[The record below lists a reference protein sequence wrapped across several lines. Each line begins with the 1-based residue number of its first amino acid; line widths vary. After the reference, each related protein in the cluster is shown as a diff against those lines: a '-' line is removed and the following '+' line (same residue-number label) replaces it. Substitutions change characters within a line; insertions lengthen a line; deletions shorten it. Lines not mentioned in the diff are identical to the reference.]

1 MATGF
6 VQRWKG
12 KVAASVLYFTGGQR
26 GLTALASGG
35 QTGATKLQFGL
46 NVVSN
51 VASGNDSAGLPPATG
66 SGGIVI
72 VKNAHASN
80 SLQIFGTSPDTINGI
95 ATGTGVALAHDLIRV
110 FIDVESGKWSSLLG
124 A

>member
-26 GLTALASGG
+26 GLTALVGG
-35 QTGATKLQFGL
+35 AQAGTQLVFGM
-46 NVVSN
+46 NVVST
-51 VASGNDSAGLPPATG
+51 VTSGNDSAQLPPATG
-66 SGGIVI
+66 SGGVVI
-72 VKNAHASN
+72 VKNSAASN
-80 SLQIFGTSPDTINGI
+80 SLQIFGTTPDTINGI
-95 ATGTGVALAHDLIRV
+95 GTATGVALAHDLIRV
-110 FIDVESGKWSSLLG
+110 FIDIESGEWSSILG